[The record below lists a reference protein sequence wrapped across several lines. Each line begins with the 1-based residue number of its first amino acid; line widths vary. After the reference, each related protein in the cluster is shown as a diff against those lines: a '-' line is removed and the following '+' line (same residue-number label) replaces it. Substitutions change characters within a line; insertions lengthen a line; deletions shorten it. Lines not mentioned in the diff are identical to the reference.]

1 MTIQINGRAHELA
14 AGATVQDALALIG
27 ISSEQSGVAVALNG
41 TVVPR
46 SRWAEHRVE
55 EGAVIEVVTAAQGG

>member
-1 MTIQINGRAHELA
+1 MTIQINGRKHELA

-27 ISSEQSGVAVALNG
+27 IAADQSGVAVALNG

-46 SRWAEHRVE
+46 SRWAEQKVE
-55 EGAVIEVVTAAQGG
+55 QGATIEVVTAAQGG